1 VNKLDQTR
9 KAYVMVAISFIAVL
23 SVIMLFPRFWNGK
36 SGDQSS
42 ITKPTDLEQN
52 VAVAGMIKMLTPS
65 PQKL

>member
-1 VNKLDQTR
+1 
-9 KAYVMVAISFIAVL
+9 MVAISFIAVL